1 MSVLAGKDPAGT
13 DLNYQL
19 ALDYQKRWLD
29 DSVVGLIMGVIYMK
43 ERATIHLELFPSIS
57 PKNSVKGLFYFF
69 FMVTRTK
76 TSNAK
81 ENDREKRER
90 KVEGEI

>member
-43 ERATIHLELFPSIS
+43 ERATIYLELFSRIS
-57 PKNSVKGLFYFF
+57 PINYVKGFFYFF
-69 FMVTRTK
+69 Y
-76 TSNAK
+76 SNK
-81 ENDREKRER
+81 DEN
-90 KVEGEI
+90 VH

>member
-1 MSVLAGKDPAGT
+1 VSVLAGKDPTGT

-43 ERATIHLELFPSIS
+43 ERATIYLSLFFLASH
-57 PKNSVKGLFYFF
+57 
-69 FMVTRTK
+69 
-76 TSNAK
+76 
-81 ENDREKRER
+81 
-90 KVEGEI
+90 